1 MLLPLGGMHAYL
13 SYRYPQNYYFIGEW
27 FLGAL
32 VCLYLLYPVLTWCMK
47 RCRILTTLF
56 LGGATLALH
65 WPMPYFLIQRE
76 RNLLVCLFAFWLGM
90 LFMEYRSR
98 LNLKWMTAF
107 FGGIALVLIFVKVPI
122 DPYLCAQAIS
132 VGLFLLFYS
141 AGVFIMKFAKIKP
154 FFQYTGKI
162 SYAIFLL
169 QHVVMG
175 QVIGLFSKYE
185 LTIPQETAILAAT
198 FLIIYLFSDIFVRLN
213 QIMVHS
219 WWFTKIEH
227 FILNTPNLRK
237 VHNQSGDCE
246 KGK

>member
-1 MLLPLGGMHAYL
+1 
-13 SYRYPQNYYFIGEW
+13 
-27 FLGAL
+27 
-32 VCLYLLYPVLTWCMK
+32 
-47 RCRILTTLF
+47 
-56 LGGATLALH
+56 
-65 WPMPYFLIQRE
+65 
-76 RNLLVCLFAFWLGM
+76 
-90 LFMEYRSR
+90 
-98 LNLKWMTAF
+98 
-107 FGGIALVLIFVKVPI
+107 
-122 DPYLCAQAIS
+122 
-132 VGLFLLFYS
+132 
-141 AGVFIMKFAKIKP
+141 MKFAKIKP